1 MGRLE
6 EILRESSVRFEHSD
20 VILAIIND
28 KRIKEAMQQYAKE
41 CVIASLDKASYP
53 SDEYGNPK
61 SLLYEN
67 GDFHVPQSSIT
78 SEKNII
84 LL

>member
-6 EILRESSVRFEHSD
+6 EILDNHIEGGAGAWKKLYDDIE
-20 VILAIIND
+20 I
-28 KRIKEAMQQYAKE
+28 YTKE
-41 CVIASLDKASYP
+41 CVIASLEKASYP

-67 GDFHVPQSSIT
+67 GDFHVPQSLIT
-78 SEKNII
+78 SQENII